1 MPSRPNLPAVAS
13 CPHYNVDTRSGS
25 DPDNTSGSDP
35 ETTTLT
41 RRPATAPP
49 HTEEDL
55 RVLRTAARRRSGS
68 APKIARSASF
78 LCGQE
83 VKGLHGDL
91 DAKMLVIGAHFL
103 SIYRQQVGPLQ
114 FARVKALLN
123 QLNDQA
129 VPFEARL
136 QQARQLVQDHA
147 RRHPQ
152 AIGDLLKLIDCQLM
166 VYGVVEEQA
175 HTVRSTHGEA
185 IDDSVRS
192 LCRLHGNDPQQVRAA
207 LAAMTVTSVL
217 TAHPTNLHDPEAMLK
232 LHQASEN
239 FADPT
244 ALHQACIELWGNSDV
259 RAQRPS
265 VTDEARHNLPHLERM
280 QHQIRRLHKKIDGD
294 IADHAGAAVIE
305 PLAQVDSWIGGD
317 RDGNVLV
324 TAEVMKQV
332 MALQAEQALTRYQD
346 KISAE
351 RQGPTHLRAQLD
363 HFAPGQAAAIEA
375 RITATRLALPG
386 AGTAPVITAV
396 AQARHPG
403 IVARTP
409 AEPFEA
415 TVDAMIDAVVSDS
428 VFTSAVA
435 SAVASVNAAP
445 YSNPQELL
453 AELARLHA
461 ALPVG
466 PVQDKLARFM
476 REVAGAGFHAAAVD
490 VRQNSAAHQ
499 SSVADLLQQAGI
511 VDDYATLPEADKQQL
526 LWRLL
531 ASDGAP
537 LHDSSKAYLPQTR
550 SEMAVFEAI
559 RDIHQAYGENAMPNY
574 IIANTESVSDI
585 LEPMLL
591 LQQVGLAGPGG
602 LKMNLV
608 PLIETVPD
616 LKNGR
621 EIVGTL
627 LQQPQYRDWLKA
639 RGNLQQ
645 IMVGYSDSNRLDGPL
660 ASYWEIYKALHY
672 LQEVAQE
679 NGVELLVFHGR
690 GGTIARGAGTHPEQE
705 VDMLPGGA
713 ARHGVRHTEQGEE
726 IALKYGSAKAAER
739 HLQAI
744 AAATIDANIPYDR
757 SEEPLDHAVMEKLS
771 SRAAAAYRALVF
783 ESPGFIDYYNQATP
797 VGYVQNVNAGSRAS
811 SRASLRGRE
820 VTLDQLR
827 AIPWVA
833 GWYQSR
839 ALVPAWYGTGTAL
852 SEHLRPGG
860 ATASDPDALQHLR
873 DMYQDWPFL
882 RHLVDR
888 TETEMAKVDLD
899 VVQAYAGLVQDPAVG
914 EAIHADLRSEFLR
927 TRELLLE
934 IKQTGR
940 LLEKEQAV
948 GASLARRAPLLDS
961 ANALQ
966 VALLEAERSAT
977 DGPEKTALVTGIVK
991 SMQAIQSG
999 LGRFG

>member
-13 CPHYNVDTRSGS
+13 CPQYNVDTTSGS

-35 ETTTLT
+35 ETTTRT

-91 DAKMLVIGAHFL
+91 DAKMQVIGAHFL

-114 FARVKALLN
+114 FTRAKALLN
-123 QLNDQA
+123 QLNDPA
-129 VPFEARL
+129 VPFGARL

-147 RRHPQ
+147 LRHPQ

-166 VYGVVEEQA
+166 VYGVVEDQA
-175 HTVRSTHGEA
+175 HTVRSTHGA
-185 IDDSVRS
+185 AVDDSVRS

-217 TAHPTNLHDPEAMLK
+217 TAHPTNLHDPEAMLR
-232 LHQASEN
+232 LHQASEA
-239 FADPT
+239 FADPA
-244 ALHQACIELWGNSDV
+244 ALHQACIELWSNSDV

-265 VTDEARHNLPHLERM
+265 VADEARHNLPHLARM
-280 QHQIRRLHKKIDGD
+280 QHQIRRLHKKIDGG
-294 IADHAGAAVIE
+294 IADHAGAAVIG

-332 MALQAEQALTRYQD
+332 MALQAEQALARYQD
-346 KISAE
+346 KLSAE

-375 RITATRLALPG
+375 RIAATRLALPG
-386 AGTAPVITAV
+386 TGAAPAITTVDEQIEAPVDALIDVVIGESVDASIDASVGADAAAV
-396 AQARHPG
+396 AYG
-403 IVARTP
+403 
-409 AEPFEA
+409 
-415 TVDAMIDAVVSDS
+415 
-428 VFTSAVA
+428 
-435 SAVASVNAAP
+435 
-445 YSNPQELL
+445 NPQELL
-453 AELARLHA
+453 AELASLQA

-466 PVQDKLARFM
+466 PVQEKLARFM

-499 SSVADLLQQAGI
+499 SSVADLLQHAGI
-511 VDDYATLPEADKQQL
+511 IDDYAGLPEADKQQL

-531 ASDGAP
+531 KADGAP
-537 LHDSSKAYLPQTR
+537 LHDSGKAYLPQTS

-559 RDIHQAYGENAMPNY
+559 RDIHHTYGESAMPNY
-574 IIANTESVSDI
+574 IIANTETVSDI

-627 LQQPQYRDWLKA
+627 LRQPEYRDWLKA

-660 ASYWEIYKALHY
+660 ASNWEIYKALHY
-672 LQEVAQE
+672 LQEVARE

-705 VDMLPGGA
+705 VDMLPGGG

-771 SRAAAAYRALVF
+771 SRSAAVYRKLVF

-811 SRASLRGRE
+811 SRASLLGRE

-852 SEHLRPGG
+852 AEQLRPEG
-860 ATASDPDALQHLR
+860 ATASDPDTLQHLR

-899 VVQAYAGLVQDPAVG
+899 VMQAYAGLVQDPAVG

-948 GASLARRAPLLDS
+948 SASLARRAPLLGS